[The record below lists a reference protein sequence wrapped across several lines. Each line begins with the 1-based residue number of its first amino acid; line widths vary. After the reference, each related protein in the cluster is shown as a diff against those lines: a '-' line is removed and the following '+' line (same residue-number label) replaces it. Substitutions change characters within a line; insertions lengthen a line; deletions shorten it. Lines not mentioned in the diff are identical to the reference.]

1 MGLKSFNHKV
11 SKVSSLNESS
21 HMMRTRSDFKNEFD
35 NNKVQF
41 PHNRDE
47 NVNFCLCEFQN

>member
-1 MGLKSFNHKV
+1 
-11 SKVSSLNESS
+11 
-21 HMMRTRSDFKNEFD
+21 MMKTRSDFKNEFD

-47 NVNFCLCEFQN
+47 NVNFHLCEFQN